1 MYWRIIRNGKFCEG
15 VNDTFIGGIQEG
27 GWEEMFWLLK
37 YEDWGWD
44 EDWEMEEI
52 LGVWF
57 WRVEGVKGWRFD
69 LPNEIIFGS

>member
-15 VNDTFIGGIQEG
+15 VNDTFIGGIHEG
-27 GWEEMFWLLK
+27 RVDMFWLLK
-37 YEDWGWD
+37 YENWDWDWGWGG
-44 EDWEMEEI
+44 DWMIE
-52 LGVWF
+52 GDWF